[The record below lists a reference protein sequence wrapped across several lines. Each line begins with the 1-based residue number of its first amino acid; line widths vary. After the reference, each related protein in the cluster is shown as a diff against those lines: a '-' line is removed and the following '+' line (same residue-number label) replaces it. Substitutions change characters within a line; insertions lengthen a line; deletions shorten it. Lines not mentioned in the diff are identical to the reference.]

1 MPEIPEITGRIQPI
15 KEPSSIGDRRP
26 NPQEKP
32 GKKGKKASNLPGA
45 NEPYKGKYIDTKI

>member
-26 NPQEKP
+26 NPQENP
-32 GKKGKKASNLPGA
+32 GKKGKKASHPLGA
-45 NEPYKGKYIDTKI
+45 DEPYKGKYIDTKI